1 MPEGKKTDFEEM
13 ESEQGLIGEFWG
25 FLMENKKFW
34 LIPILLVLL
43 FLGFII
49 VFSPTAA
56 GPVIYT
62 LF

>member
-56 GPVIYT
+56 GPFIYT